1 MSFENILGSN
11 EICRQIESLIN
22 SRRLP
27 HAVVIESKDLS
38 LAERTADEL
47 AKSCVCSSEINRP
60 CGKCINCMKAAEGIH
75 PDIYTVKIT
84 DKKQAV
90 GVGEIR
96 TMISDCFVKPNEA
109 QCKVYMILDK
119 MTTEAQNALL
129 KILEEPPQNV
139 QFIIVTESSTV
150 LLQTVLSRST
160 VFKVGNSGT
169 VVNGANDE
177 KAQEI
182 ASEIAAAIPDN
193 MELPLLIATGKLAN
207 DKLLTQKVLD
217 LLSGYLSLALEEKYF
232 KTGQY
237 PPYITEL
244 SRTLRKRSLIKLLDT
259 VDKAQKMLS
268 QNCNM
273 NLLVTWLCANIRQ
286 SRHVR

>member
-1 MSFENILGSN
+1 MSFKNILGDS
-11 EICRQIESLIN
+11 EVCRQIEALIN
-22 SRRLP
+22 SHRLP
-27 HAVVIESKDLS
+27 HAVVIESKDIE
-38 LAERTADEL
+38 LAKRTANEL
-47 AKSCVCSSEINRP
+47 AKSCVCSSEIIRP
-60 CGKCINCMKAAEGIH
+60 CEKCINCMKAAQGIH
-75 PDIYTVKIT
+75 PDIYAVKIT

-109 QCKVYMILDK
+109 HNKVYLIFDK

-129 KILEEPPQNV
+129 KILEEPPENV
-139 QFIIVTESSTV
+139 QFIIVTESSTI

-160 VFKVGNSGT
+160 VFKVGDSGKAE
-169 VVNGANDE
+169 NNIKDE
-177 KAQEI
+177 KVEELAVEI
-182 ASEIAAAIPDN
+182 ASAIPNN
-193 MELPLLIATGKLAN
+193 MELPLLIATGKLTG
-207 DKLLTQKVLD
+207 DKLLTQKVLER
-217 LLSGYLSLALEEKYF
+217 LSEYLSLALEEKYF

-237 PPYITEL
+237 PQHITEL

-259 VDKAQKMLS
+259 VGQAQKMLS

>member
-1 MSFENILGSN
+1 MSLKNILGDCEVS
-11 EICRQIESLIN
+11 RQIESLIN

-27 HAVVIESKDLS
+27 HAVVIESKDTEI
-38 LAERTADEL
+38 AKNTALEI
-47 AKSCVCSSEINRP
+47 AKSCVCSSEVIRP
-60 CGKCINCMKAAEGIH
+60 CGKCINCLKATEGIH

-90 GVGEIR
+90 GIGEIR

-109 QCKVYMILDK
+109 QGKVYLIFDK
-119 MTTEAQNALL
+119 MTTEAQNALR

-139 QFIIVTESSTV
+139 QFIIVTESSTI

-160 VFKVGNSGT
+160 IFKVSDSDT
-169 VVNGANDE
+169 AADSIKDE
-177 KAQEI
+177 KVEEI
-182 ASEIAAAIPDN
+182 AVEIAWAIPNN
-193 MELPLLIATGKLAN
+193 MELPLLIATGKLIS
-207 DKLLTQKVLD
+207 DKLLMQKVLER
-217 LLSGYLSLALEEKYF
+217 LSEYLSLALEEKYF

-237 PPYITEL
+237 PQYITEL

-259 VDKAQKMLS
+259 VSQAQKMLS

>member
-1 MSFENILGSN
+1 MSLKNILGDC
-11 EICRQIESLIN
+11 EVCRQIESLIN
-22 SRRLP
+22 SHRLP
-27 HAVVIESKDLS
+27 HAVVIESKDIE
-38 LAERTADEL
+38 LAKNIANEI
-47 AKSCVCSSEINRP
+47 AKSCVCSGEYLRP
-60 CGKCINCMKAAEGIH
+60 CEKCNNCLKASEGIH

-84 DKKQAV
+84 DKKQAI

-109 QCKVYMILDK
+109 SCKVYLIFDK

-139 QFIIVTESSTV
+139 QFIIVTESSTI

-160 VFKVGNSGT
+160 VFKVGDSDTAESNIK
-169 VVNGANDE
+169 DE
-177 KAQEI
+177 KVEEIAVEI
-182 ASEIAAAIPDN
+182 ASAIPKN
-193 MELPLLIATGKLAN
+193 IELPLLIATGKLIN
-207 DKLLTQKVLD
+207 DKMLTQKVLER
-217 LLSGYLSLALEEKYF
+217 LGEYLSIALEEKYF
-232 KTGQY
+232 KSGKY

-244 SRTLRKRSLIKLLDT
+244 SKTLRKRSLIKLLDT
-259 VDKAQKMLS
+259 VAQAQKMLS

-286 SRHVR
+286 SRHV